1 VFVLDVEKRREGAYR
16 DPRIAE
22 PSAITWL
29 LLLS

>member
-1 VFVLDVEKRREGAYR
+1 VQKRREGAYR